1 MLDLA
6 SWSEFMPDSDEIHL
20 PYLFKKEIMQLYIN
34 YCNSNNKQELICSKS
49 YFYETLKNDEIYHIK
64 IRKCIRFAKCSKC
77 VIIKEKLTTIID
89 INERKKLET

>member
-1 MLDLA
+1 
-6 SWSEFMPDSDEIHL
+6 MPDSDEIHL
-20 PYLFKKEIMQLYIN
+20 PYLFKKEIMKLYIN

-64 IRKCIRFAKCSKC
+64 IRKFIRFVKCSKC

-89 INERKKLET
+89 INERKN